1 MVVERPLLLLGAI
14 AALVVGACALEPG
27 ARVGGASTA
36 GAERPITARVSPGM
50 TERIEPARRSAPVEE
65 APIAVATAATLEAED
80 DLEDDAHVHHEV
92 DAKPASASRARR
104 ETRTTRT
111 SSKKSPSKSVRPT
124 EARAEAPSRE
134 PAVEPAASVTP
145 PPGLALDPRALSPR
159 ECKALLDAHG
169 VRYEVTEGASDEH
182 LYVRP
187 KGPIG
192 GVDYVFEGRRTV
204 HEVMDCRL
212 VVALLKLS
220 PVLKREGVRRIRHLS
235 VFRPDARVAQTGKRS
250 GHASALAIDVR
261 FLEFEDGRT
270 LDVLADWGNR
280 ERGVM
285 PCAEGVGASDPN
297 PELRRI
303 TCEMIDAQIFQ
314 TVITPHRD
322 QLHENHVHLELVPEV
337 EWTYVR

>member
-1 MVVERPLLLLGAI
+1 MIQYAIYRDTNKIRYRTDEVRDQGGTMHVSATEWLAESLSDLGYDALPLPVVER
-14 AALVVGACALEPG
+14 
-27 ARVGGASTA
+27 ARECVLDSIGCMLA
-36 GAERPITARVSPGM
+36 GR
-50 TERIEPARRSAPVEE
+50 
-65 APIAVATAATLEAED
+65 
-80 DLEDDAHVHHEV
+80 DDAHVHHEV

-337 EWTYVR
+337 SWTFIR